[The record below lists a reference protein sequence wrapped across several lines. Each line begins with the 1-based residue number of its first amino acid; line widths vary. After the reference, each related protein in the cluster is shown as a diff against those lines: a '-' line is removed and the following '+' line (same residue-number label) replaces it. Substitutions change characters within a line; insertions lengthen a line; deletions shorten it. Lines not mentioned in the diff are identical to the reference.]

1 MNLPPSDD
9 TIVAISTPPG
19 YGGIGVVR
27 ISGAGAFEIAT
38 NLIREDIDFSKVEP
52 NTLHHCHILGG
63 EQDRLVDEVVVGV
76 FKGPKSYTGE
86 DVIEISAHG
95 NPMLLRQIVDLAL
108 NRAARRATAGEFTLR
123 AFTSGRIDLVQAE
136 AVADLVSAAGELSQR
151 SAIYQLTGGLSE
163 FLSTLRSE
171 LLEIAALFEAFTD
184 FPEEEIPS
192 AEKNQ
197 LLDKLSQLEERL
209 SRLAGSYQH
218 GRLIRS
224 GIQVPIIGPANAGKS
239 SLFNAI
245 LAEERAIVTEIPG
258 TTRDTVS
265 ETISIGGLPVR
276 FVDTAG
282 LREAV
287 DLIESKGIERSRR
300 EIAAA
305 SLLLAVFD
313 VTLLTGDVSSAAI
326 EELDSLMVDCTDRNV
341 ILLLNKIDL
350 VEKSEQ
356 SEIAQRFASYD
367 PKLIS
372 AKQLLG
378 IDALLSD
385 LDKWISMSLLDS
397 GDENVLTNER
407 HYLAVSYAASLISQ
421 VKEKLAEDV
430 SFEFLAFDLRRA
442 IEQLEEILGKITNE
456 DMLAEIFSRFCIGK

>member
-1 MNLPPSDD
+1 MNLPSSDD

-27 ISGAGAFEIAT
+27 ISGARAFEIGT
-38 NLIREDIDFSKVEP
+38 NLIREDIDFSEAEP
-52 NTLHHCHILGG
+52 NTLHYCHIVGDV
-63 EQDRLVDEVVVGV
+63 QDRLIDEVVVGL
-76 FKGPKSYTGE
+76 FKGPRSYTGE

-95 NPMLLRQIVDLAL
+95 NPMLLQQIVDLAL
-108 NRAARRATAGEFTLR
+108 GRGARRAEAGEFTLR
-123 AFTSGRIDLVQAE
+123 AFMSGRIDLVQAE

-151 SAIYQLTGGLSE
+151 SAIYQLTGGLSD
-163 FLSTLRSE
+163 FLSTLRAE
-171 LLEIAALFEAFTD
+171 LLEIAALFEAYTD
-184 FPEEEIPS
+184 FPEEEIPA
-192 AEKNQ
+192 AEKSQ
-197 LLDKLSQLEERL
+197 LLDKLGQIENKL
-209 SRLAGSYQH
+209 SRLAASYQH
-218 GRLIRS
+218 GKLIRS
-224 GIQVPIIGPANAGKS
+224 GIQIPIIGPANAGKS

-287 DLIESKGIERSRR
+287 DLIESMGVERSRR

-313 VTLLTGDVSSAAI
+313 ITLLNGANSDKAAA
-326 EELDSLMVDCTDRNV
+326 ELDSLMIDCADRNA
-341 ILLLNKIDL
+341 ILVLNKIDL
-350 VEKSEQ
+350 VEQQDQ
-356 SEIAQRFASYD
+356 SEIAQRFAKYK

-378 IDALLSD
+378 VDMLLAD
-385 LDKWISMSLLDS
+385 LGKWISMSLVES
-397 GDENVLTNER
+397 GDDNVLTNER
-407 HYLAVSYAASLISQ
+407 HYRAVVEAATTINQ

-456 DMLAEIFSRFCIGK
+456 DMLSEIFSRFCIGK

>member
-1 MNLPPSDD
+1 MNLPSSDD
-9 TIVAISTPPG
+9 TIVAIGTPPG

-27 ISGAGAFEIAT
+27 ISGASAFDIAAH
-38 NLIREDIDFSKVEP
+38 LIREQIDFAKVEP
-52 NTLHHCHILGG
+52 NTLHHCHVVGG
-63 EQDRLVDEVVVGV
+63 VQDRLIDEVVIGV
-76 FKGPKSYTGE
+76 FKGPRSYTGE

-108 NRAARRATAGEFTLR
+108 NRGARRAVAGEFTMR
-123 AFTSGRIDLVQAE
+123 AFMSGRIDLVQAE

-151 SAIYQLTGGLSE
+151 SAIYQLTGGLSD
-163 FLSTLRSE
+163 FLSSLRAE
-171 LLEIAALFEAFTD
+171 LLEIAALFEAYTD
-184 FPEEEIPS
+184 FPEEEIPT
-192 AEKNQ
+192 AERSQ
-197 LLDKLSQLEERL
+197 LLEKLTQVEEKL
-209 SRLAGSYQH
+209 SRLAGTYRH
-218 GRLIRS
+218 GSLIRS

-287 DLIESKGIERSRR
+287 DLIESKGIARSRR

-305 SLLLAVFD
+305 SLLLVVFD
-313 VTLLTGDVSSAAI
+313 VTLLADETSSGAA
-326 EELDSLMVDCTDRNV
+326 EELDTLMADCADRNV

-350 VEKSEQ
+350 IEKAEQ
-356 SEIAQRFASYD
+356 SEIALRFAKYD
-367 PKLIS
+367 PRLIS

-378 IDALLSD
+378 IDTLLAD
-385 LDKWISMSLLDS
+385 LSKWISSSLVES
-397 GDENVLTNER
+397 GDENVLTNAR
-407 HYLAVSYAASLISQ
+407 HYRSVSEAATAINQ
-421 VKEKLAEDV
+421 VEEKLAEDV

-456 DMLAEIFSRFCIGK
+456 DMLSEIFSRFCIGK